1 MAAAP
6 AKTHLMNRLIPFCCL
21 AAFLAACP
29 RPIDFG
35 PGGRI
40 DDPAALLQKLDE
52 EEARIT
58 SLTGDARLALQT
70 PDGQGEVAM
79 FVAVERPAKLH
90 LESFDFFN
98 RPIAAIT
105 SDGERFGLYDAT
117 EGRYYFG
124 PATPQNL
131 ERFLRTPLSPAQ
143 VVALMLGS
151 APRDPNG
158 EPSLSVDDRAE
169 AYKVEIRSPT
179 LPQLLW
185 IDPLMLRAE
194 RSEWGGDAP
203 LTARFGEFLRTGS
216 VAFPKEIEVTSPK
229 ARIQLRLRYAD
240 VTLNKHDESMFV
252 VEAPEG
258 VPQIELDAD
267 GRPVAAP

>member
-1 MAAAP
+1 M
-6 AKTHLMNRLIPFCCL
+6 TRLLSALCL
-21 AAFLAACP
+21 AAALTGCP
-29 RPIDFG
+29 KPIDFG
-35 PGGRI
+35 PHGRI
-40 DDPAALLQKLDE
+40 DDAEELLRRVDAE
-52 EEARIT
+52 TSRIQA
-58 SLTGDARLALQT
+58 LTGDARLAISS
-70 PDGQGEVAM
+70 PEGQGEVQL

-105 SDGERFGLYDAT
+105 SDGERFGLYDGT

-131 ERFLRTPLSPAQ
+131 QRFLRTPLSPQQ

-151 APRDPNG
+151 APRDVNG
-158 EPSLSVDDRAE
+158 QAVLTIDEKAE

-185 IDPLMLRAE
+185 IDPLLLRTE
-194 RSEWGGDAP
+194 RSEWGGEAP
-203 LTARFGEFLRTGS
+203 LAARFAQFLPSGT
-216 VAFPKEIEVTSPK
+216 VAFPKEIEVTAPEAK
-229 ARIQLRLRYAD
+229 IELRLRYTD
-240 VTLNKHDESMFV
+240 VTLNKRDEMMFV

-258 VPQIELDAD
+258 VPQIELDAE
-267 GRPVAAP
+267 GRPVAPSAQ